1 MTEDFN
7 ITGTW
12 VNRLTGDKVVVR
24 NTIID
29 GDDMII
35 ICADGRQL
43 KMSEFQNYIQM
54 SDEKSNGID
63 DTLSLGDIR
72 GIENERRVIVGASNN
87 YNAHTNDSY
96 VINDEHPM
104 MNNII
109 NDYDPPKSNKE
120 FVEEAINRKG
130 SEKMNESEKMLSK
143 LFEKIDLDVDLK
155 INLNCSNFPVKEL
168 NMLQT
173 IYDVTVDDISN
184 YIIKNVLNIDVFKS
198 AITEYVNE
206 QLTN

>member
-12 VNRLTGDKVVVR
+12 VNRLTGDKIVVR

-72 GIENERRVIVGASNN
+72 GIENERRVVVGN
-87 YNAHTNDSY
+87 YNAHTNDRY
-96 VINDEHPM
+96 VINNDRTM

-120 FVEEAINRKG
+120 FVEDAINRKG

-184 YIIKNVLNIDVFKS
+184 YIIKNILNFDVFKS